1 MAGRPSIAAPLRFL
15 GRVALFLWLTG
26 VALVHFVA
34 PLYLLAIYPRVPD
47 GRVGRYGLNLVSP
60 AIQNFWFRLFVCGLF
75 VVIGLLIVRA
85 TLRSI
90 RKEPARARSSENAA

>member
-1 MAGRPSIAAPLRFL
+1 MAYRPSIAAPLRFL

-26 VALVHFVA
+26 VVLVHFVA

-47 GRVGRYGLNLVSP
+47 TGVTRYGLSLASP
-60 AIQNFWFRLFVCGLF
+60 AIQNFWFRLFICGLF
-75 VVIGLLIVRA
+75 VMLGLLIVRA

-90 RKEPARARSSENAA
+90 RKK